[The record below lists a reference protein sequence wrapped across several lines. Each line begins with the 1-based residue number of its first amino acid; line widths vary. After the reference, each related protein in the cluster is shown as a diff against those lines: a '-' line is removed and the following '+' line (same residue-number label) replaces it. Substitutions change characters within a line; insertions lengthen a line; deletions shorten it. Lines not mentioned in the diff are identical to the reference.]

1 MKEIVNMSGSQA
13 VVGDTMRRLQS
24 VEDVVID
31 KRMRWY
37 AILYILIGIVH
48 VRHARVKL
56 IFY

>member
-37 AILYILIGIVH
+37 AILYI
-48 VRHARVKL
+48 
-56 IFY
+56 